1 MRTHFTFF
9 VLKTVLHVMSIQIV
23 FYIKFIQWNPLYDK
37 GFNAK
42 WSVCTL
48 SVKGVITVDGC
59 IFQENM
65 CAWVGLFKLQSRCRD
80 SEL

>member
-1 MRTHFTFF
+1 
-9 VLKTVLHVMSIQIV
+9 MSIQIV

-65 CAWVGLFKLQSRCRD
+65 CAWVGLCQAAVGFQD
-80 SEL
+80 SDQ